1 MSYDNLEMGFEI
13 LQHLTV
19 VVNKGIHFRIY
30 GIVMTK
36 IESVWEVMRLTSPSY
51 MFNFK
56 IHLYLSHKKDQGE
69 DQQRQTKL
77 SLNKK
82 NEIKRD

>member
-1 MSYDNLEMGFEI
+1 MSYDNLEMGFGI

-36 IESVWEVMRLTSPSY
+36 IESV
-51 MFNFK
+51 
-56 IHLYLSHKKDQGE
+56 
-69 DQQRQTKL
+69 
-77 SLNKK
+77 
-82 NEIKRD
+82 